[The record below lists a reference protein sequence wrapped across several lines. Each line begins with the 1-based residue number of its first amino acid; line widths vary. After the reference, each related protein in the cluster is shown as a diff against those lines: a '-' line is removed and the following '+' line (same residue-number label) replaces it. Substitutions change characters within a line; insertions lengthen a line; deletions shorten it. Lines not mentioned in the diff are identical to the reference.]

1 MTHGGSSLREVQE
14 LLAVL
19 AVGKRVG
26 EAGTAF
32 GEGAA
37 AMAATARSVVTVECD
52 PERAA
57 IAEDRLRSLA
67 NVELLVGEWQ
77 ELLPPRAPFELLFH
91 DAGDFKRAPV
101 ESGELVLSL
110 LAPGGLLVVDD
121 MTSGRPELDPIR
133 EWVSG
138 HPLLRATEVLTTPR
152 LTALLIARCS

>member
-14 LLAVL
+14 LVAVL

-77 ELLPPRAPFELLFH
+77 EHLPPRAPFELL
-91 DAGDFKRAPV
+91 
-101 ESGELVLSL
+101 S
-110 LAPGGLLVVDD
+110 
-121 MTSGRPELDPIR
+121 MTPATSSGRR
-133 EWVSG
+133 S
-138 HPLLRATEVLTTPR
+138 RAASSSSASSRRAACSSSTT
-152 LTALLIARCS
+152 